1 MIPFK
6 TRVAVQLSVDD
17 PHDLEPI
24 KQAYCVL
31 VEVHMNFELEAI
43 VAVFKCWKSEQAF
56 LSDRKAFHTIQVPFP
71 PEEGGKAF
79 FEKWGADEASVK
91 LSEHLRNHC
100 LLHSVLAKAKVVSE

>member
-6 TRVAVQLSVDD
+6 TRVAVQLSVED

-31 VEVHMNFELEAI
+31 VEVHMNFELEAM

-56 LSDRKAFHTIQVPFP
+56 LSDRKAFHTIEIPFP
-71 PEEGGKAF
+71 PEEGGKEF
-79 FEKWGADEASVK
+79 FEKWNTDAASII
-91 LSEHLRNHC
+91 LSTHLRNHC
-100 LLHSVLAKAKVVSE
+100 LLHPSLAQAKVVSE